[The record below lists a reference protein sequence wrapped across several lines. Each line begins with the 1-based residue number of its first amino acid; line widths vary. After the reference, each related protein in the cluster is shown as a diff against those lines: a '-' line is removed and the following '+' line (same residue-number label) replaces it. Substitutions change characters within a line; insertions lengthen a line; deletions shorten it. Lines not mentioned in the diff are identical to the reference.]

1 MKRGQISIAIVL
13 LFLGMMI
20 AVQVR
25 ATQQAQQN
33 VPTARVQELTT
44 RLKEVKEERD
54 SLVIEVDDLRTKL
67 NQVSAGGSA
76 NQAIRDELTKA
87 RMEAGVLPVK
97 GKGVE
102 VTMNDSPKELQPG
115 EDPNLYILH
124 EEDLLKVVNEL
135 RAGGAEA
142 MSING
147 QRILATS
154 EIRCAG
160 NTILVNTKKV
170 VPPITIL
177 ATGNPDTLKS
187 GLEIK
192 GGIFEQLKYWGL
204 VATVAKSDDITIP
217 GFPGPVTFNYTSPVE
232 DSGS

>member
-1 MKRGQISIAIVL
+1 LKRGQISIAIVL

-25 ATQQAQQN
+25 ATRQAEQN

-67 NQVSAGGSA
+67 NQVSAGGAS
-76 NQAIRDELTKA
+76 QAIRDELAKA

-97 GKGVE
+97 GMGVE
-102 VTMNDSPKELQPG
+102 VTMNDSPKEIQPG

-204 VATVAKSDDITIP
+204 VATVEKSDDITIP
-217 GFPGPVTFNYTSPVE
+217 GFSGPVTFNYTNPVE